1 MRLLLFCILLLGS
14 FVASAQESTNPN
26 SPDFDPVARMQRF
39 FPNWQPP
46 SVSQEELAAHPL
58 GSAERP
64 VRSQGPQGQRA
75 YLSRLVCKNGKAPE
89 FERAGS
95 VGKSPYGYPM
105 DVYKV
110 KCGWSAEQLVY
121 MDLYH
126 PRFIEQEPIPGFKL
140 RD

>member
-14 FVASAQESTNPN
+14 FVTSAQESTNPN

-46 SVSQEELAAHPL
+46 SVSQEKLAAHQL

-64 VRSQGPQGQRA
+64 VRSQGPQGQRE
-75 YLSRLVCKNGKAPE
+75 YLNRLVCKNGKAPE
-89 FERAGS
+89 FERVGS
-95 VGKSPYGYPM
+95 VGPSPYGYPM
-105 DVYKV
+105 DAYKV
-110 KCGWSAEQLVY
+110 RCGSAEQLVY

>member
-1 MRLLLFCILLLGS
+1 MRLLLFSALLLGS
-14 FVASAQESTNPN
+14 AVVSAQEAPNPN

-46 SVSQEELAAHPL
+46 SISQEELATHQL

-64 VRSQGPQGQRA
+64 VRSQGPQGQRD
-75 YLSRLVCKNGKAPE
+75 YLNRLVCKNGKTPK

-95 VGKSPYGYPM
+95 VGESPYGYPM
-105 DVYKV
+105 DAYRV

-126 PRFIEQEPIPGFKL
+126 PRIIEQEPIPGFTL

>member
-1 MRLLLFCILLLGS
+1 MRSLLFSTLLLGS
-14 FVASAQESTNPN
+14 AVVSAQEAPNPN

-46 SVSQEELAAHPL
+46 SVSQEEIARHPL

-64 VRSQGPQGQRA
+64 VRSQGPQGQHD
-75 YLSRLVCKNGKAPE
+75 YLNRLVCKNGKVPK

-95 VGKSPYGYPM
+95 VGESPYGYPM
-105 DVYKV
+105 DAYRV
-110 KCGWSAEQLVY
+110 KCGRSAEQIVY

-126 PRFIEQEPIPGFKL
+126 PRFIEPEAVPDFTL